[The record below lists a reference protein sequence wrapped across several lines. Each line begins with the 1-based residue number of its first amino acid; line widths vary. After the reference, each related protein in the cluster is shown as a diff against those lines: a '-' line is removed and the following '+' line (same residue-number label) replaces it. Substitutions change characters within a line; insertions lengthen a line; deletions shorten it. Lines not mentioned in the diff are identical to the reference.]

1 MPGQELQCERWVNFY
16 AVTSAT
22 AATLLGLLFVVITLA
37 AERRREDAA
46 KINIYL
52 TPPVIYLSSV
62 LLMGAILTVPN
73 QTRFTAMICNCLEGI
88 AGLGYSGAL
97 AIRRGAD
104 TASYESR
111 VDILPYA
118 VPPLGAYALMVVGG
132 VLLPRRP
139 QIGLDLVAAG
149 MLVLIGIGSRN
160 SWAIAT
166 TIVSSRG

>member
-1 MPGQELQCERWVNFY
+1 
-16 AVTSAT
+16 
-22 AATLLGLLFVVITLA
+22 VITPAPEGRRA
-37 AERRREDAA
+37 AAA
-46 KINIYL
+46 QIKIYL

-73 QTRFTAMICNCLEGI
+73 QTRFSAMICICLEGL

-111 VDILPYA
+111 ADILPYA
-118 VPPLGAYALMVVGG
+118 VFPLGAYALMVFGD

-149 MLVLIGIGSRN
+149 MLVLIGIGIRN
-160 SWAIAT
+160 PWAIAT